1 MFEMTRQQMALHSAY
16 PERSVPRESWF
27 DRQGVKLA
35 SPLMRRLRQR
45 TALQTK
51 VVGAVNEQ
59 GQALTL
65 LSDDRLR
72 HEVGSVREQLRRDG
86 FSHERVFRSFALVRE
101 VARRTIGQRHY
112 DVQILGGWVLLNGCV
127 AEMAT
132 GEGKTLTATLAAA
145 TAALAGVP
153 VHVITVNDYLTAR
166 DAAEM
171 GPIYRMLGLTVG
183 VITHEQDP
191 QARRAAYACDVTYC
205 TNKELAFD
213 YLRDRLA
220 LGRQPNRIQLQL
232 EKLYGDATRIRNL
245 VLRGLCFGIVDE
257 ADSILVDEARVPLII
272 SGSGGQVPEKT
283 IYETALSLARAL
295 TCGVEFDLDLRER
308 GIRLTPVGQ
317 ARLAARA
324 KDLTGIWSGPR
335 RREELVRQA
344 LTALHL
350 FHRDAHYLVR
360 DDKVQIIDE
369 YTGRIMGDRSWE
381 QGLHQMIELKEG
393 CPLTPMQSSLARIT
407 YQRFFRRYLWLA
419 GMTGTAQ
426 EVAGELWQVYRLAS
440 VTIPTNRPLQR
451 QNRGEELFASSEEK
465 WEAVVARIKALH
477 QVGHPVLVGTRSV
490 SASELL
496 SERLTAAGV
505 PHVTLNARQDKEE
518 ADIVST
524 AGQSG
529 RVTVATNMAGRGTD
543 IKLLSDVAKAGGL
556 HVLATER
563 HEAGRIDRQLYGR
576 CGRQGDPGSF
586 ETVASLE
593 DDLMTTSRCLW
604 ARWMA
609 QALVRQ
615 GQPLRGALARV
626 LVRQA
631 QRSAE
636 ALHAR
641 IRRDLLHHED
651 HLETSL
657 AFSGRLE

>member
-1 MFEMTRQQMALHSAY
+1 MFDIARQQTALHSAY

-27 DRQGVKLA
+27 DQQGGKLT
-35 SPLMRRLRQR
+35 SPVMRRLRER
-45 TALQTK
+45 TAMRTE
-51 VVGAVNEQ
+51 VVGPVNEQ
-59 GQALTL
+59 GGALAIL
-65 LSDDRLR
+65 RDDQLREEIVRVRDRLR
-72 HEVGSVREQLRRDG
+72 REG
-86 FSHERVFRSFALVRE
+86 FSNELVFRSFALVRE
-101 VARRTIGQRHY
+101 VAQRTIGQRHY

-153 VHVITVNDYLTAR
+153 VHIITVNDYLTAR
-166 DAAEM
+166 DADEM
-171 GPIYRMLGLTVG
+171 SPIYRMLGLTVG

-191 QARRAAYACDVTYC
+191 VARRAAYACDVTYC

-220 LGRQPNRIQLQL
+220 VGRQPNRIQLQL
-232 EKLYGDATRIRNL
+232 EKLYGDATRLRNL

-272 SGSGGQVPEKT
+272 SGSGGQVPEKP
-283 IYETALSLARAL
+283 IYETALVLARAL
-295 TCGVEFDLDLRER
+295 TRGDHFEIDLRER
-308 GIRLTPVGQ
+308 SIRLTQAGQ
-317 ARLAARA
+317 AQLAVRA
-324 KDLTGIWSGPR
+324 KDLTGFWTGPR
-335 RREELVRQA
+335 RRHELVRQA

-360 DDKVQIIDE
+360 DEKIQIIDE

-381 QGLHQMIELKEG
+381 QGLHQLIELKEA
-393 CPLTPMQSSLARIT
+393 CPLTPMHSSLARIT

-426 EVAGELWQVYRLAS
+426 EIATELWQVYRLAT

-451 QNRGEELFASSEEK
+451 RGVAERLFSTAEEK
-465 WEAVVARIKALH
+465 WNAAVERIAELH
-477 QVGHPVLVGTRSV
+477 QRGRPVLVGTRSV
-490 SASELL
+490 SASERL
-496 SERLTAAGV
+496 SEKLTAAGI
-505 PHVTLNARQDKEE
+505 PHVILNARQDKEE
-518 ADIVST
+518 ADIVSK
-524 AGQSG
+524 AGQPG

-543 IKLLSDVAKAGGL
+543 IKLLPEVAKAGGL
-556 HVLATER
+556 YVLATER

-576 CGRQGDPGSF
+576 SGRQGDPGSF
-586 ETVASLE
+586 ETVTSLE
-593 DDLMTTSRCLW
+593 DELLTTSRRLMW
-604 ARWMA
+604 RWMA
-609 QALVRQ
+609 RALVRRGKPLQ
-615 GQPLRGALARV
+615 GTLAAF

-636 ALHAR
+636 SLHIR
-641 IRRDLLHHED
+641 IRRDLLQHED
-651 HLETSL
+651 QLETSL